1 MMKGYTE
8 LLLGWFFMLIVFV
21 LVNWYLSTRLYF
33 ESGISDIAGQSYKM
47 INAIEFAKLNSQQS
61 LKFAVQKTEK
71 DLQLKP
77 SDILNNNQ
85 LQSTF
90 LDKLKRNYNPSHDYS
105 DVEVSVTVLSVSIDG
120 DRVVANNSFSSTSES
135 RKAGLI
141 TAITV
146 PLS

>member
-1 MMKGYTE
+1 MKGYTE

-71 DLQLKP
+71 
-77 SDILNNNQ
+77 
-85 LQSTF
+85 
-90 LDKLKRNYNPSHDYS
+90 
-105 DVEVSVTVLSVSIDG
+105 
-120 DRVVANNSFSSTSES
+120 
-135 RKAGLI
+135 
-141 TAITV
+141 
-146 PLS
+146 